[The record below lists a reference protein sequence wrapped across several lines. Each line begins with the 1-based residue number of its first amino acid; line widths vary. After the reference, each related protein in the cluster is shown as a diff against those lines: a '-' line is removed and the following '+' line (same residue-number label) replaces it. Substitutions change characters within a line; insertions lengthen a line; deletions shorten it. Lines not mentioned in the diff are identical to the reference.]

1 MVDTRCVRTRQKG
14 LRNANQ
20 WTVDWAYMIGLG
32 LQGRG
37 LVVGALASC
46 TGCVKHVVRQPQKIK
61 KKKRPRKPWTRY
73 KQKTRMTKKNKDTK
87 TRQRKTWQKS
97 LEQRTPD
104 THGKTD
110 TQHKRDKN
118 KRSIAGKKTHTH
130 TKGRDSK
137 HWRKKKEA
145 KGLPPFPHLRR
156 RVLLCS
162 PHMNVHSAHTNTPKT
177 QDGQTSGKWPNTK
190 HSNNGIHTRHPRK
203 QSPKHY
209 QVRTCAPNCTHL
221 AEWCT
226 RHAWTCAP
234 PEHPPASSPDTN
246 RKHKTTTTKTGRKT
260 PRPFGVVG
268 WRNNWQTLVYE
279 HYSLLIL
286 VVQAPQE
293 SRTVHKKCSSTYV
306 NDEWSFLPF
315 HCTA

>member
-73 KQKTRMTKKNKDTK
+73 IQKTRMTKKNMDTK

-137 HWRKKKEA
+137 HWKKKKKPKA
-145 KGLPPFPHLRR
+145 SLR
-156 RVLLCS
+156 S
-162 PHMNVHSAHTNTPKT
+162 PIFAEGCCCAHHTWTCTAHT
-177 QDGQTSGKWPNTK
+177 
-190 HSNNGIHTRHPRK
+190 
-203 QSPKHY
+203 
-209 QVRTCAPNCTHL
+209 RTH
-221 AEWCT
+221 
-226 RHAWTCAP
+226 
-234 PEHPPASSPDTN
+234 
-246 RKHKTTTTKTGRKT
+246 RKHKTGRQAESGQTQNTATMAYTQGTHANKVPNITKSELALLTVRTLPNDVLVTHERALLQSIRQLRHLTPIENTKQQQQKRGGKRRDRSVWLDGGTTGKR
-260 PRPFGVVG
+260 
-268 WRNNWQTLVYE
+268 
-279 HYSLLIL
+279 
-286 VVQAPQE
+286 
-293 SRTVHKKCSSTYV
+293 
-306 NDEWSFLPF
+306 
-315 HCTA
+315 